1 MNHCAGITAC
11 SDPLRAER
19 MPQINELCN
28 LLESMGVRTVRSP
41 YIFSDD
47 GALPFSAEQ
56 RACAL
61 MNFYADPSV
70 DMICDVS
77 GGDLANEIIDRLD
90 YDLIAENPKKFWG
103 YSDLTCIL
111 NAIYAKCGLPGILYR
126 VRNLTG
132 PDRME
137 QQKRFAASVLNGD
150 LAGGISDFD
159 YTFLQGDRAEGIVIG
174 GNIRCFLKL
183 SGTEYMPDLSGK
195 ILVLEGYSGGV
206 HQMVNYVSH
215 LRQLGAFEKVS
226 GILLGT
232 YTQMEKEGQEPQ
244 MAEIILR
251 NVPSALPVLCTRRIG
266 HGADSLAIQIG
277 EHRVFEDK
285 QPFPNM
291 Q

>member
-1 MNHCAGITAC
+1 MNRCAGITAC
-11 SDPLRAER
+11 SDPLKLER
-19 MPQINELCN
+19 IPQINELCDV
-28 LLESMGVRTVRSP
+28 LERMGVRTVRSP

-47 GALPFSAEQ
+47 GSLPFSAEE
-56 RACAL
+56 RADAL

-70 DMICDVS
+70 DRIFDVS
-77 GGDLANEIIDRLD
+77 GGDLANEILDRLD
-90 YDLIAENPKKFWG
+90 YDLIAGNPKPFWG

-111 NAIYAKCGLPGILYR
+111 NAIYAKCGLAGVLYR

-132 PDRME
+132 PDRVE
-137 QQKRFAASVLNGD
+137 QQMRFAASLLNGD
-150 LAGGISDFD
+150 DAGGISDFD

-183 SGTEYMPDLSGK
+183 AGTEYMPDLCGK

-232 YTQMEKEGQEPQ
+232 YTQMERDGQEE
-244 MAEIILR
+244 MAAEIILR
-251 NVPSALPVLCTRRIG
+251 NVPSTLPVMCTRRIG
-266 HGADSLAIQIG
+266 HGTDSLAIQIG
-277 EHRVFEDK
+277 KHRVFEAYR
-285 QPFPNM
+285 PS
-291 Q
+291 